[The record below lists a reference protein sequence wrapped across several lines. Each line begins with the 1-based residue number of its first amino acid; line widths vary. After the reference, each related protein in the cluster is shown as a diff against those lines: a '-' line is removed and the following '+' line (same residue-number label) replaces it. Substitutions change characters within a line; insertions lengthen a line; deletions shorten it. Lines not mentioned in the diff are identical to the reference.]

1 MRFPRLMLAALS
13 AALVT
18 VAAAQTPTPT
28 PTLSPRP
35 DVPAPAAMPVPPPP
49 VPTGAKAWLLMD
61 YDTGQILAGENI
73 DARMEPASITKV
85 MTSYVAAAEVK
96 NGKIKHDDMVTI
108 SERAWREGGAGTD
121 GSYSGFEL
129 NSRVKMSDIEK
140 GLSVQSGNDAAIA
153 IAEHVAGS
161 AEAFASLM
169 NLYAKRLGMNNTN
182 FVNAHGLPAEN
193 HYTSARDLALLGRA
207 MIREF
212 PEIYAYNSIKEY
224 TVGTITQHNRNG
236 LLCREGSGVDG
247 IKTGHTSTAGY
258 CLLASAKRGDQ
269 RFVSVVMGIAAKS
282 QGEGFR
288 LRENGNLN
296 LLEWGFRFFESHQL
310 YAANAKIATHK
321 VWKGSVDQIDLGIT
335 APLVISVERGRY
347 AQLKPAMDV
356 AKTLIGPITKGQVIG
371 KLRVTLDGKVIAE
384 RPLVAL
390 QASEKA
396 NIFKRLWHS
405 LLLWWQS

>member
-1 MRFPRLMLAALS
+1 MRFSRLMLAALS

-28 PTLSPRP
+28 PQP

-49 VPTGAKAWLLMD
+49 VPTGAKSWLLMD
-61 YDTGQILAGENI
+61 FDTGQILAGENI

-161 AEAFASLM
+161 AEAFAALM
-169 NLYAKRLGMNNTN
+169 NLYAKRIGMNNSN

-193 HYTSARDLALLGRA
+193 HYSTARDLALLGRA
-207 MIREF
+207 TIRDF

-236 LLCREGSGVDG
+236 LLWREGSGVDG

-269 RFVSVVMGIAAKS
+269 RFVSVVMGITAKS

-321 VWKGSVDQIDLGIT
+321 VWKGTVNQINLGIT
-335 APLVISVERGRY
+335 EPLVISVERGRY
-347 AQLKPAMDV
+347 SQLKPTMDV
-356 AKTLIGPITKGQVIG
+356 AKTLIAPIAKGQVIG

-390 QASEKA
+390 QASEQA

-405 LLLWWQS
+405 FLLWWNS

>member
-28 PTLSPRP
+28 PTPQA
-35 DVPAPAAMPVPPPP
+35 DAPTAAAMPVPPPP

-61 YDTGQILAGENI
+61 FDTGQILAGENI

-85 MTSYVAAAEVK
+85 MTSYVAAAESK
-96 NGKIKHDDMVTI
+96 NGKIKPDDLVTI

-129 NSRVKMSDIEK
+129 NSRVKLSDIEK

-169 NLYAKRLGMNNTN
+169 NLYAKRIGMTNSN

-193 HYTSARDLALLGRA
+193 HYTTARDLALLGRA
-207 MIREF
+207 MIRDF
-212 PEIYAYNSIKEY
+212 PETYAYNSIKEY

-236 LLCREGSGVDG
+236 LLWREGSGVDG

-269 RFVSVVMGIAAKS
+269 RFVSVVMGIDAKS

-321 VWKGSVDQIDLGIT
+321 VWKGTVNQIDLGIT

-347 AQLKPAMDV
+347 SQLKPTMDV
-356 AKTLIGPITKGQVIG
+356 AKTLIAPIAKGQVIG
-371 KLRVTLDGKVIAE
+371 KLRVTLDGKLIAE

-390 QASEKA
+390 QASEQA

-405 LLLWWQS
+405 FLLWWNS

>member
-28 PTLSPRP
+28 PQP
-35 DVPAPAAMPVPPPP
+35 DAPAPAAMPVPPPP

-61 YDTGQILAGENI
+61 FDTGQILAGENI

-85 MTSYVAAAEVK
+85 MTSYVAAAESK
-96 NGKIKHDDMVTI
+96 NGKIKPDDLVTI

-129 NSRVKMSDIEK
+129 NSRVKLSDIEK

-169 NLYAKRLGMNNTN
+169 NLYAKRIGMTNSN

-193 HYTSARDLALLGRA
+193 HYTTARDLALLGRA
-207 MIREF
+207 MIRDF
-212 PEIYAYNSIKEY
+212 PETYAYNSIKEY

-236 LLCREGSGVDG
+236 LLWREGSGVDG

-269 RFVSVVMGIAAKS
+269 RFVSVVMGIDAKS

-321 VWKGSVDQIDLGIT
+321 VWKGTVNQIDLGIT

-347 AQLKPAMDV
+347 SQLKPTMDV
-356 AKTLIGPITKGQVIG
+356 AKTLIAPITKGQVIG
-371 KLRVTLDGKVIAE
+371 KLRVTLDGKLIAE

-390 QASEKA
+390 QASEQA

-405 LLLWWQS
+405 FLLWWNS